1 MVEQD
6 DDFGPTV
13 TRCGDGK
20 TAILL
25 FADCKLG
32 LAGYKGIRFVREAI
46 CRLKQLKNQR

>member
-1 MVEQD
+1 MVILVRQRLAVEME
-6 DDFGPTV
+6 
-13 TRCGDGK
+13 K

-32 LAGYKGIRFVREAI
+32 LAGYKRIRFVPEAI